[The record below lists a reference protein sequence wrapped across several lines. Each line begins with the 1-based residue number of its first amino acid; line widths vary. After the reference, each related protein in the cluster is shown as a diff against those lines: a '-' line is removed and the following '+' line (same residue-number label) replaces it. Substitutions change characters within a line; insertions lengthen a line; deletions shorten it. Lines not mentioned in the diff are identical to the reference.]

1 MVIVVALHTALLLV
15 VALEKIT
22 LDIPSAVGL
31 DIDLSMALPSAQP
44 VALPIAPAIAKTI
57 QN

>member
-1 MVIVVALHTALLLV
+1 MNKYTCLKNMF
-15 VALEKIT
+15 EKIT

-31 DIDLSMALPSAQP
+31 DIALSMALPSAQP

>member
-31 DIDLSMALPSAQP
+31 DIALSMALPSAQ
-44 VALPIAPAIAKTI
+44 L
-57 QN
+57 